1 MIIRRRAL
9 VAVALISSMSVAPLV
24 RAQSSS
30 SVFEIAQVEGSGWSV
45 DGLRVTL
52 DLEHADGPALTINA
66 RAIDLLGKPD
76 LFGDLVVR
84 CHAITLNKLAVT
96 CKNGHYSFSYAGE
109 TKAGGLSLAYH
120 APTRALTFTLPQH
133 GPAGGQLTAT
143 ITDLEGYAGLIVRGQ
158 GLAVARLTPYLRDVL
173 AHFDPTERNLELAD
187 GELDFE
193 VAVDN
198 NGGPQIR
205 AHLELA
211 NFAFSNS
218 SGRLA
223 SEALALKFSVQ
234 ARANEAAGDWRGGLS
249 FALDHGGLYAEPFY
263 LDLEGYPLTLSA
275 DFIYDRAQATV
286 SLPRFDAT
294 QSGVLSVAGHLRGS
308 ATHRLEE
315 LVVDIEQIAFP
326 AAYETWLAGLMVGTP
341 LASLDTT
348 GSAKGHFEMR
358 ADVPHALRVELD
370 AINVEDID
378 GRFALYGLA
387 GEIHWSLN
395 NTELSSSVL
404 NASGGF
410 VYGVGFDPIALELGI
425 AGAAI
430 DLLAPARVP
439 LLGGALNIKTFSLR
453 DYGSDDVV
461 LGFEAELEPIDLG
474 QLTVALNWPAFA
486 GTLSGRLPL
495 LRYSKGVVT
504 VGGNLEARAFD
515 GDISIERLRI
525 EQPLGIVPAI
535 SAAIRLRNL
544 DLGQVTEVVPF
555 GAVSG
560 RLDGDIED
568 LRVLKGEPVSF
579 DARFRTPADDDSRH
593 RLSQRAV
600 DTISRVA
607 GGGAVLSTTF
617 LSVFKHF
624 AYDKLGLSCRLEN
637 DICHMDGVEQSDEG
651 YYIVKGALLP
661 RVDLIGRVRQVQW
674 SRLMSQLER
683 ALNEGEFRVE

>member
-1 MIIRRRAL
+1 MIIKRCAFI
-9 VAVALISSMSVAPLV
+9 AVALISSMTVAALAM
-24 RAQSSS
+24 AQNSSS
-30 SVFEIAQVEGSGWSV
+30 LFEIAQIEGAGWSV
-45 DGLRVTL
+45 DGLGVAL

-66 RAIDLLGKPD
+66 RAIGLLGKPN
-76 LFGDLVVR
+76 LLGDLVVR
-84 CHAITLNKLAVT
+84 CRAIALNKLAVT
-96 CKNGHYSFSYAGE
+96 CENGHYSFSYAGE
-109 TKAGGLSLAYH
+109 IKTGRLSLTYH
-120 APTRALTFTLPQH
+120 ARTRALTFTMPQH
-133 GPAGGQLTAT
+133 GPAGGQLTVT
-143 ITDLEGYAGLIVRGQ
+143 ITDLDGYAGLTVQGQ
-158 GLAVARLTPYLRDVL
+158 SLAVARLAPYLRDVL
-173 AHFDPTERNLELAD
+173 AHFDPTERDLELAD

-193 VAVDN
+193 VQVDN
-198 NGGPQIR
+198 SADPQMR
-205 AHLELA
+205 ARLELA

-234 ARANEAAGDWRGGLS
+234 ARADEASGDWRGALS
-249 FALDHGGLYAEPFY
+249 FALDRGGLYAEPFY
-263 LDLEGYPLTLSA
+263 LDLEGYPLKLSA
-275 DFIYDRAQATV
+275 DFIYDPAQATL
-286 SLPRFDAT
+286 SLPRFDAA
-294 QSGVLSVAGHLRGS
+294 QSGVLAAAGHLHGS
-308 ATHRLEE
+308 VTHRFEE
-315 LVVDIEQIAFP
+315 FVVDIEKIAFP

-348 GSAKGHFEMR
+348 GSAQGHFEMR
-358 ADVPHALRVELD
+358 ADVPHALRIELD
-370 AINVEDID
+370 DINIEDID

-387 GEIHWSLN
+387 GEIHWSHN
-395 NTELSSSVL
+395 NAELSSSQL
-404 NASGGF
+404 NAAGGF
-410 VYGVGFDPIALELGI
+410 VYGAGFDAIGLELGI

-453 DYGSDDVV
+453 DYGSDDLV

-474 QLTVALNWPAFA
+474 QLTVALNWPAFS

-544 DLGQVTEVVPF
+544 DLAQVTEVVPF

-560 RLDGDIED
+560 RLDGDIDD
-568 LRVLKGEPVSF
+568 LRLLKGEPVSF

-683 ALNEGEFRVE
+683 ALNEGEFKIE